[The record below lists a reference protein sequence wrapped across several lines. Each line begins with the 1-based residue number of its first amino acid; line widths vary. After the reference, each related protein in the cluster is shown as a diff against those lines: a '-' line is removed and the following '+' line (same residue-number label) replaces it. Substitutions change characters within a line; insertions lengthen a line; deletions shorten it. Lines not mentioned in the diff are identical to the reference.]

1 MISKEVAFKKRQK
14 DTGWGYAVAHI
25 IPFVFIYYS
34 ITRRT
39 ITPLLYAIIGNI
51 LIGFSFGTIYK
62 TLNPNY
68 IEPRLKDYAR
78 TLGYVITPILVKK
91 GIEKSR
97 IYGKS
102 MLNEDLDKL

>member
-51 LIGFSFGTIYK
+51 LIGFSFGIIYK

-102 MLNEDLDKL
+102 KLNEDLDKL

>member
-1 MISKEVAFKKRQK
+1 MISKHDAFKKRQK

-34 ITRRT
+34 LTRRT
-39 ITPLLYAIIGNI
+39 ITPLLYAIIGNL
-51 LIGFSFGTIYK
+51 LIGFCFGYIYK

-68 IEPRLKDYAR
+68 IKTRFEDFSR
-78 TLGYVITPILVKK
+78 TLGYVITPILAKR

-102 MLNEDLDKL
+102 MLNENLN

>member
-1 MISKEVAFKKRQK
+1 MIPKQDAFKKRQK

-39 ITPLLYAIIGNI
+39 ITPLMYAIIGNL
-51 LIGFSFGTIYK
+51 LIGFSFGYIYK

-78 TLGYVITPILVKK
+78 TLGYVITPILAKK

-102 MLNEDLDKL
+102 KLNQDLN